1 MSLKTLGK
9 NRGDTDQQILPIK
22 LHSLKHEL
30 FCGCSVCRG
39 VKSALILYVMHKQM
53 HFSKLLS
60 IPVLTFQIKVICYE
74 PQLRIS
80 LGLAKV

>member
-9 NRGDTDQQILPIK
+9 SRGNIEQQILPIK
-22 LHSLKHEL
+22 LRSLKHEL

-39 VKSALILYVMHKQM
+39 VKTALILYVMHKQM

-60 IPVLTFQIKVICYE
+60 IPVLKFQTKVICYN
-74 PQLRIS
+74 PQLRTS
-80 LGLAKV
+80 